1 MPVPLQSQWQTY
13 QQSKFVGE
21 NKIPALEVLAP
32 EQLLVAYNTVATADY
47 SLESRKGKT
56 ALNDTL
62 GAGPIRGLWRF
73 AKSGG
78 TAYLVALHG
87 TTLYAGTWAG
97 GSATC
102 TFASI
107 KTGLDATAPLRGV
120 VWKDNLILTNGVQN
134 PFRYDGSACTD
145 LSGTPPK
152 SQFITV
158 YANRLFLVDVANPN
172 QLRWSGLETYDTWD
186 ALDVILVR
194 DNDGDKING
203 LAALNG
209 GLVILKR
216 NSMWTLYGTYYDDMQ
231 LVQLSDSVGCIA
243 PDSIVT
249 LKDGGTMLSADN
261 LYQFNLSEVVEYPKT
276 HKILITPMSNAER
289 AAVKGCVVPAEK
301 RAVMMLSRLCLN
313 IEGSTGG
320 ITTWTDINAGAFA
333 VADSAIDDGSLLIG
347 DATNGVVY
355 ALNNETAGEF
365 QTEFWL
371 PFNDMGSTRKK
382 VWRIFAPEFSVLDGS
397 SDDGTATI
405 FLRYDVDRGQKLDF
419 LRLDGESADVLVWS
433 SGGDWDAKVWGA
445 VETQQRWPMHNARG
459 RRVSLQIATTSRIKF
474 EGYQL
479 QFREVGKLL

>member
-1 MPVPLQSQWQTY
+1 MPVPLQSQWKTY
-13 QQSKFVGE
+13 QQNKFVGE
-21 NKIPALEVLAP
+21 NKIPAIEVIEP

-56 ALNDTL
+56 ALNTTL

-73 AKSGG
+73 TKSGG

-97 GSATC
+97 GTAAC

-107 KTGLDATAPLRGV
+107 KTGLDANAQLRGV

-158 YANRLFLVDVANPN
+158 YANRMFLVDVANPN

-249 LKDGGTMLSADN
+249 MKDGGTMLSADN

-276 HKILITPMSNAER
+276 HKSLITPLSSAQK
-289 AAVKGCVVPAEK
+289 AAVKGCVVPNEK
-301 RAVMMLSRLCLN
+301 RGIMMLRSLCLN

-320 ITTWTDINAGAFA
+320 ITTWTDINAASFA
-333 VADSAIDDGSLLIG
+333 VADGAADDGSLLIG
-347 DATNGVVY
+347 DATTGIIY
-355 ALNNETAGEF
+355 TLNNEAAGQF
-365 QTEFWL
+365 TTDFWL
-371 PFNDMGSTRKK
+371 PYNDMGVTREK
-382 VWRIFAPEFSVLDGS
+382 VWRIFEPEINVLSGSNTDGS
-397 SDDGTATI
+397 ATLTLK
-405 FLRYDVDRGQKLDF
+405 FDVDRGQKRDWYQST
-419 LRLDGESADVLVWS
+419 ESVGDVLQFS
-433 SGGDWDAKVWGA
+433 TEDDWDDKVWGP
-445 VETQQRWPMHNARG
+445 TNTSQRWPMHNARG
-459 RRVSLQIATTSRIKF
+459 RRISLKLSTNSRIKF
-474 EGYQL
+474 EGYKVM
-479 QFREVGKLL
+479 FREAGKLL